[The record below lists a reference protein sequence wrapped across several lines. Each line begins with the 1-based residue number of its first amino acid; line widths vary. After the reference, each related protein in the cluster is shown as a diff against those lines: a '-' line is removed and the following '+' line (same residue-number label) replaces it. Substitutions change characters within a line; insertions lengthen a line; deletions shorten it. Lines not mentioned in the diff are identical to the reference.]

1 VLLLELGEL
10 VGRGYQCD
18 VFALGEGKVL
28 KVFKPGADR
37 SWIEREFAVTR
48 LLHEAGLPIP
58 AVFDIVEIDGRTG
71 IVYERIHGP
80 LLSAEV
86 LANPGK
92 VKPLARDMAELHAKI
107 HSVSI
112 RELPSQRERL
122 RRRIGNVRQLAP
134 EEREA
139 VLRILDG
146 LSDGDVVCH
155 GDLNLNN
162 VIVSPKGMMAIDW
175 DNGCR
180 GNPLADVAR
189 VVLLL
194 NNAHCHF
201 TDPSE
206 RAAIDM
212 LARRF
217 RDEYAD
223 AYFQLAGAQATNPA
237 TGQTADST
245 TGPAAAQT
253 TDPTIES
260 ATDPATDPT
269 IDLATDPAIDST
281 TDPTTDSTAETNTES
296 TTGPAAA
303 LIARWIIPVATA
315 RLVENIV
322 PEQNVLI
329 ETVRKGVTNGP
340 QSGIDFPNYLGT

>member
-1 VLLLELGEL
+1 MVHLELGEL

-48 LLHEAGLPIP
+48 ILRKAGLPVP

-80 LLSAEV
+80 LLSAAV
-86 LANPGK
+86 LADPGK
-92 VKPLARDMAELHAKI
+92 AKPLARGMAELHAKI

-122 RRRIGNVRQLAP
+122 KKRIGTARQLAP
-134 EEREA
+134 QERDA
-139 VLRILDG
+139 ALRLLDT
-146 LSDGDVVCH
+146 LPDGGVVCH

-162 VIVSPKGMMAIDW
+162 VIVSPKGMVAIDW

-189 VVLLL
+189 AVLLL

-201 TDPSE
+201 PDPAE
-206 RAAIDM
+206 REAIDA
-212 LARRF
+212 LAKRF
-217 RDEYAD
+217 RDEYLD
-223 AYFQLAGAQATNPA
+223 AYFQLAG
-237 TGQTADST
+237 DLT
-245 TGPAAAQT
+245 T
-253 TDPTIES
+253 ES
-260 ATDPATDPT
+260 ATESA
-269 IDLATDPAIDST
+269 SE
-281 TDPTTDSTAETNTES
+281 PTTESASGPTTES
-296 TTGPAAA
+296 ASGPTTESSAGPTNGPIAA
-303 LIARWIIPVATA
+303 LIAKWMIPVAAA
-315 RLVENIV
+315 RLVENVV
-322 PEQNVLI
+322 PEQNALL
-329 ETVRKGVTNGP
+329 ESVRKGVTNGP
-340 QSGIDFPNYLGT
+340 QSGIDFSDYLGT